1 MSASGQQSAY
11 TKAAFFLA
19 GKLLCRTE
27 YQVQPQYRQAR
38 LMKDTF
44 RALLHGALIPTFFWL
59 TSPAAALEPDKV
71 LFVGDHGSYVGSYDI
86 RDRSIAVVI
95 DGLPYRGHFSDKIT
109 DLGRPSVDGDNL
121 RESWGRA
128 FLFAS
133 SAKVMQCAL
142 DAGFP
147 NVSGRCHDADGRL
160 FKLMPTLKL

>member
-1 MSASGQQSAY
+1 
-11 TKAAFFLA
+11 
-19 GKLLCRTE
+19 
-27 YQVQPQYRQAR
+27 
-38 LMKDTF
+38 MKNTF
-44 RALLHGALIPTFFWL
+44 RALLQGALISAFVWL
-59 TSPAAALEPDKV
+59 ISPAAALEPDKV
-71 LFVGDHGSYVGSYDI
+71 LFVGNHGSYVGSYDI

-95 DGLPYRGHFSDKIT
+95 DGLPYRGHFSDKSS
-109 DLGRPSVDGDNL
+109 DPGKPSVKGTNL
-121 RESWGRA
+121 SESWGRA